1 MTAEYEL
8 HFLEACIPLLKDY
21 LLSKELDWPAGVSA
35 KANLPPYPRLTIGN
49 FLLFLQRLR
58 GKQMKGKITSEQ
70 ELRLDQLEQDLDA
83 QRDRW
88 RSHWYQKAERELGY
102 RLRMWGN
109 YLEDYRDNPS
119 GNVDRFAYEIRLR
132 VMIELLLPECGQVS
146 TSEKDMLVGLDRI
159 LRNVLVAGEFIW
171 DEEIQP
177 GFPPDIYWFLYGS
190 LKKYDER

>member
-1 MTAEYEL
+1 
-8 HFLEACIPLLKDY
+8 
-21 LLSKELDWPAGVSA
+21 
-35 KANLPPYPRLTIGN
+35 
-49 FLLFLQRLR
+49 
-58 GKQMKGKITSEQ
+58 
-70 ELRLDQLEQDLDA
+70 
-83 QRDRW
+83 
-88 RSHWYQKAERELGY
+88 
-102 RLRMWGN
+102 MWGN

-146 TSEKDMLVGLDRI
+146 PSEKDMLVGLDRI